1 MVLIST
7 HATATFQSDGVAE
20 DAGGRP
26 TRGVIVKYMKKLNQI
41 FLLLGLLSL
50 YACTAAAQ
58 SRPASG
64 DDPEGQLKNRRIEF
78 TSYKL
83 ANGLRVVLAP
93 DERES
98 GVAANISFDAGS
110 RRESREQAGLAGLL
124 QNILLQNLNQ
134 TRGEIPKPFEGVV
147 NQERASYFSEF
158 AAGQLDSALS
168 TLARLTREPDI
179 NRAQM
184 DAQRLSL
191 QSECGKLD
199 ERRFGRVQETLL
211 ELIYDASAFKYGTTC
226 PPSDLNH
233 LPPERAKTF
242 FKTYYVPNNAAL
254 VVVGNFKA
262 DDAKRIVAKH
272 FGATPR
278 RAVPPGEKF
287 DRQQFSLER
296 RKVITSSR
304 ADAATY
310 MSAYLTVPSNHP
322 DWYALNILAD
332 IIGQG
337 DTSRL
342 YTALVATKLAASV
355 PEGVA
360 ESRGQSLFRIGAA
373 LLPGVGLEKVEAII
387 DAELARIQS
396 DGVTRAEMDKAR
408 LQERQYSAEQLGAAP
423 GRASFLARSTLYYN
437 DPNRINTELG
447 RILAVTAQDVRRV
460 ARKYLVRTNRAVV
473 VSQPATRNN
482 L

>member
-1 MVLIST
+1 
-7 HATATFQSDGVAE
+7 
-20 DAGGRP
+20 
-26 TRGVIVKYMKKLNQI
+26 MKKLNRS
-41 FLLLGLLSL
+41 FLLLGFLSL
-50 YACTAAAQ
+50 YACAAAARG
-58 SRPASG
+58 SSVSSSG
-64 DDPEGQLKNRRIEF
+64 PEGQLRNRRIEF

-93 DERES
+93 DGRES
-98 GVAANISFDAGS
+98 GVAVNISFDAGS
-110 RRESREQAGLAGLL
+110 RKESPEQAGLADLL
-124 QNILLQNLNQ
+124 QNILSQNLHR
-134 TRGEIPKPFEGVV
+134 TSGEMLKPFEGVV

-158 AAGQLDSALS
+158 AAARLDSVLPS
-168 TLARLTREPDI
+168 LARLMRVPDI
-179 NRAQM
+179 NRAHA
-184 DAQRLSL
+184 DARRLSL

-199 ERRFGRVQETLL
+199 ESRFGRVQETLL
-211 ELIYDASAFKYGTTC
+211 ELIYNDSAFKYGAVC
-226 PPSDLNH
+226 SPRRPNQLS
-233 LPPERAKTF
+233 PERAKAF
-242 FKTYYVPNNAAL
+242 FTTYYVPNNAAL
-254 VVVGNFKA
+254 VIVGNFDVK
-262 DDAKRIVAKH
+262 DAKKIVARH
-272 FGATPR
+272 FGSIPR
-278 RAVPPGEKF
+278 RAVPPKGGF
-287 DRQQFSLER
+287 DRQQFPLER
-296 RKVITSSR
+296 RRVINGSR

-337 DTSRL
+337 ETSRL

-373 LLPGVGLEKVEAII
+373 LSPGVSVEKAEAII
-387 DAELARIQS
+387 DAEIARIRS

-408 LQERQYSAEQLGAAP
+408 SQERQYSNEQLGTAL

-447 RILAVTAQDVRRV
+447 RMLAVTAEDVRRV
-460 ARKYLVRTNRAVV
+460 ARRYLVKTNRAVV
-473 VSQPATRNN
+473 VAQPATRNN